1 MFYSRLAEANRSN
14 IHVSIL
20 DWLFHPVS
28 YFGRHI
34 KPGGWVEWHEKYP
47 WFLSDD
53 GTLEEGSPI
62 QAWGKNFFEA
72 SEKFGTPTTA
82 AKDLKSMMEKAGF
95 VDVEEHI
102 LKLPVGPWPKDRR
115 LKKVG
120 LFESVNMQEGLEA
133 LTIKAF
139 TKALGWSAEQVQL
152 FMMDVRKQVKDRSVH
167 SYYHL

>member
-1 MFYSRLAEANRSN
+1 
-14 IHVSIL
+14 
-20 DWLFHPVS
+20 
-28 YFGRHI
+28 
-34 KPGGWVEWHEKYP
+34 VEWHEKYP

-53 GTLEEGSPI
+53 GTLAEGSPI
-62 QAWGKNFFEA
+62 QEWAKNFFEA
-72 SEKFGTPTTA
+72 AEKFGTPATCVQ
-82 AKDLKSMMEKAGF
+82 DLKSMMEKAGF
-95 VDVEEHI
+95 IDVEEHI
-102 LKLPVGPWPKDRR
+102 LKLPVGPWPKDKR

-152 FMMDVRKQVKDRSVH
+152 FMMDVRKQVKDRGVH

>member
-1 MFYSRLAEANRSN
+1 
-14 IHVSIL
+14 
-20 DWLFHPVS
+20 
-28 YFGRHI
+28 
-34 KPGGWVEWHEKYP
+34 
-47 WFLSDD
+47 LSDD

-72 SEKFGTPTTA
+72 SEKFGTSTTA

-139 TKALGWSAEQVQL
+139 TKALGWSAEQVQV
-152 FMMDVRKQVKDRSVH
+152 FMMDVRKQVRDRNVH